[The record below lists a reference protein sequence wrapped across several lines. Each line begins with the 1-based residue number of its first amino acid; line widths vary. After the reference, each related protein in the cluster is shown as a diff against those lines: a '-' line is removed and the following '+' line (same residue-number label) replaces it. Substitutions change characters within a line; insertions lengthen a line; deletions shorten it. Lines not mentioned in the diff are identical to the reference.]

1 MSGSRPSQPG
11 EAGAQRLAQRYEQ
24 LRVAVMES
32 PRRPGA
38 GLGESVVVRRGLAAW
53 LDCNEAE
60 AELSVAPHAR
70 RASEALPL
78 PAAVHAELLSVLVN
92 LVIGGRVPQELSR

>member
-38 GLGESVVVRRGLAAW
+38 GFGESVVVRRGLAAW
-53 LDCNEAE
+53 LDCGEAE
-60 AELSVAPHAR
+60 VSVAPHAR

-92 LVIGGRVPQELSR
+92 LVIGGRVPQEPSR

>member
-1 MSGSRPSQPG
+1 M
-11 EAGAQRLAQRYEQ
+11 QRYEQ
-24 LRVAVMES
+24 LRGAVMES

-53 LDCNEAE
+53 LDCSEAE
-60 AELSVAPHAR
+60 VSVAAHAR

-78 PAAVHAELLSVLVN
+78 PTAVHAELLNVLVN